1 VLLDVRMP
9 GMNGIAVFDQLVARG
24 LLPRLPVI
32 FLTGHGDVPMA
43 VDSLKRGAF
52 DFFEKPFN
60 DNQLMDRVDEA
71 RAQSRRAADSAAVRS
86 RLATLSARER
96 EVLDLILA
104 GKMNKVVA
112 DELGISMR
120 TVEVHRAHI
129 FDKMQVKT
137 AVELAGLLKYPY
149 STPAHDS
156 LPDGLAFL
164 HIAPNCSR
172 SNGRLWLQGRTGP
185 PRSTT
190 NRCLGWLRGRETL
203 PTLPE
208 VGRSPVR
215 GAAGGSAAC
224 GTTSPSGLGTL
235 RRPRGRLAT
244 NLYLLL
250 VTAACAQQPPPAFL
264 FEEAL

>member
-1 VLLDVRMP
+1 MLHIVDDEDVIRDALEWLAQSRGLAARGYAGGQAFLDALDTRSGPDAGSAGDGECVLLDVRMP

-24 LLPRLPVI
+24 LLARLPVI

-71 RAQSRRAADSAAVRS
+71 LAKSRQAAASSAVRE

-104 GKMNKVVA
+104 GNMNKVVA
-112 DELGISMR
+112 DKLGISMR

-137 AVELAGLLKYPY
+137 AVELAGLLK
-149 STPAHDS
+149 
-156 LPDGLAFL
+156 
-164 HIAPNCSR
+164 
-172 SNGRLWLQGRTGP
+172 
-185 PRSTT
+185 
-190 NRCLGWLRGRETL
+190 
-203 PTLPE
+203 
-208 VGRSPVR
+208 
-215 GAAGGSAAC
+215 
-224 GTTSPSGLGTL
+224 
-235 RRPRGRLAT
+235 
-244 NLYLLL
+244 
-250 VTAACAQQPPPAFL
+250 
-264 FEEAL
+264 